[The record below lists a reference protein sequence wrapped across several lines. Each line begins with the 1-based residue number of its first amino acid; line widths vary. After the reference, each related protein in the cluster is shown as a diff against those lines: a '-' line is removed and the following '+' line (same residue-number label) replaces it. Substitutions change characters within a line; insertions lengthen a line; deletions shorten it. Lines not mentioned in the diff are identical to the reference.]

1 MYTLLRKCPEP
12 SQRQIEEAFDG
23 NLCRCTGYRPI
34 LDAFKTFSCP
44 KGEQCCRVKKAD
56 AEGGCGVIESE
67 GGMKDCEDLSP
78 LDPSQD
84 LIFPPELMLL
94 LLKQVDS
101 EEVEEER
108 MLSFRSGQV
117 TWYRP
122 VSLTQVLQ
130 LKQMHP
136 EAKLVNGST
145 ELSVESRFKD
155 AQYPVFICPSEVED
169 ILRFY
174 SALDN
179 LGHLI
184 CITRFQK

>member
-117 TWYRP
+117 AWYRP

-136 EAKLVNGST
+136 EAKLVNGGIHVFREIHLDT
-145 ELSVESRFKD
+145 ARHSVI
-155 AQYPVFICPSEVED
+155 ICNSEVRRCE
-169 ILRFY
+169 IM
-174 SALDN
+174 
-179 LGHLI
+179 
-184 CITRFQK
+184 CIVME